1 MGLIII
7 KVFCVGVLF
16 FFFILV
22 DSSCLKVFEAFAG
35 FNRNNLANGPKFFK
49 HFCDAFSVF

>member
-1 MGLIII
+1 MGLIIKN
-7 KVFCVGVLF
+7 KVFCVGFLF

-35 FNRNNLANGPKFFK
+35 FNRNNLANGPKFF
-49 HFCDAFSVF
+49 

>member
-1 MGLIII
+1 MGLITI
-7 KVFCVGVLF
+7 KVFCVGFL

-35 FNRNNLANGPKFFK
+35 FNRNNLVNGPKFF
-49 HFCDAFSVF
+49 